1 MSADPATDTPETSEK
16 PAETPEADAPTP
28 ASSEAGESPKE
39 DEEALKPKEGSSAP
53 VVSPSKR
60 SRPPYKYDPNKIT
73 LRFLFANRDGLTVT
87 VECNPTDTI
96 GEVKGA
102 LLSVWPED
110 LPSCSGGDRLRLIC
124 MGKGILMPDSRTLED
139 CEVPVFKTHPTPI
152 NVAVRPENV
161 GASSSKGG
169 SETKRRLGGGS
180 TGSSGGGQSGN
191 QAGTGCGC
199 AIM

>member
-1 MSADPATDTPETSEK
+1 MSADPKPTTDTPETSEK

-28 ASSEAGESPKE
+28 ASSEAGETPKE
-39 DEEALKPKEGSSAP
+39 DEVTPKQESSAP
-53 VVSPSKR
+53 VVSPTKR

-87 VECNPTDTI
+87 VECTPTDTI

-161 GASSSKGG
+161 DISK
-169 SETKRRLGGGS
+169 SKVETKRRLGGGTTTN
-180 TGSSGGGQSGN
+180 TGGPSGTQT
-191 QAGTGCGC
+191 GTGCGC

>member
-1 MSADPATDTPETSEK
+1 MSTDPATDTPETAEK
-16 PAETPEADAPTP
+16 PTETPEADAPTP
-28 ASSEAGESPKE
+28 ASSEADKDEAPKQ
-39 DEEALKPKEGSSAP
+39 EEKTKEESSAP

-87 VECNPTDTI
+87 VECNPTDCI

-152 NVAVRPENV
+152 NVAVRPENM
-161 GASSSKGG
+161 GASSSKGA
-169 SETKRRLGGGS
+169 SDKKIRLGGGTS
-180 TGSSGGGQSGN
+180 SGSSGGSAGN

-199 AIM
+199 TIM